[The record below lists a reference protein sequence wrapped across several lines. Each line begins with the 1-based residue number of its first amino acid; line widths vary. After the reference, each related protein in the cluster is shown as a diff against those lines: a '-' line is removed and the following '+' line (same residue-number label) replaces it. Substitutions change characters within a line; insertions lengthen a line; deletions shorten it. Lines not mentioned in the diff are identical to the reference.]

1 MMVVATRKRKVSR
14 SEPWDFFDISEMSR
28 PRKHR
33 KYRVD
38 RDMHKQGNS
47 TKSVGS
53 ENVDSGRSSKVCY
66 LWKKKKRMKLKNP
79 LIVMKRD
86 TTIVTVVNL
95 IWILQ
100 LRDNKGR

>member
-1 MMVVATRKRKVSR
+1 
-14 SEPWDFFDISEMSR
+14 
-28 PRKHR
+28 
-33 KYRVD
+33 
-38 RDMHKQGNS
+38 MHKQGNS

-53 ENVDSGRSSKVCY
+53 ENVDSGRSSKS
-66 LWKKKKRMKLKNP
+66 LLFMEEEETDEIEKP

-100 LRDNKGR
+100 LERQQRKIIQM